1 MFAPNEES
9 RDKSRLFVPV
19 TRFLAPGSTV
29 ILDSP
34 CS

>member
-1 MFAPNEES
+1 MP
-9 RDKSRLFVPV
+9 RLFVPV
-19 TRFLAPGSTV
+19 IRFLAPGSTV